1 MWVVLALEGFLH
13 LSIYFAPD
21 SVHKCL
27 DVEGFTISGKTEP
40 NVSLKVA

>member
-1 MWVVLALEGFLH
+1 MWVVLALKGFLY

-21 SVHKCL
+21 SVHERL
-27 DVEGFTISGKTEP
+27 DVEGFTISGNTEP